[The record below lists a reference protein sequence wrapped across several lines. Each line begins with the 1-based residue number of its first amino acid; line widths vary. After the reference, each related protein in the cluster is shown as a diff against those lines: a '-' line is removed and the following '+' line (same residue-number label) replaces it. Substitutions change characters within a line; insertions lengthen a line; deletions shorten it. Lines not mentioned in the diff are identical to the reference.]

1 MNEIDW
7 AILAVVALSVL
18 LGVLRGFVREV
29 LALAGWIVGIWLAL
43 RFAPALGRELPF
55 DLPWEEARTALAAV
69 AIVLAS
75 LLGAGL
81 IAWVIGKLLKAV
93 KLSGTDRF
101 LGALFGLLR
110 ALLIVLLVALFAGR
124 TALAQQPLWRESL
137 LLPHVEAAVRFAAP
151 LLHPTLAAR
160 GKT

>member
-7 AILAVVALSVL
+7 AIVAVVALSVL
-18 LGVLRGFVREV
+18 LGILRGFVREV
-29 LALAGWIVGIWLAL
+29 LALAGWVIGIWLAL
-43 RFAPALGRELPF
+43 RFASALGRELPF
-55 DLPWEEARTALAAV
+55 DIPWSEARTALAAF
-69 AIVLAS
+69 AIVLGS
-75 LLGAGL
+75 LVAAGL
-81 IAWVIGKLLKAV
+81 VSWLIGKLLKAA

-110 ALLIVLLVALFAGR
+110 AALIVLLVALFAGR

-151 LLHPTLAAR
+151 LLPPPVVAGGRT
-160 GKT
+160 